1 MIFFISYTAF
11 TALGAFF
18 DILVWVYVKDLDLYD
33 EDKNVKNRLENERA
47 NKK

>member
-1 MIFFISYTAF
+1 MCPIYSGF

-33 EDKNVKNRLENERA
+33 EDKNIRNRQESARVKADR
-47 NKK
+47 K